1 MFSENLVSLRKRAG
15 LSQEDLA
22 NAIDVSRQTIS
33 KYETGA
39 AEPSLARLTKL
50 SAFLNVSVDQLVAQ
64 PLAPVSATPATSST
78 GLMIKSALTGTLS
91 AVIKFEIATVAFPGK
106 YGSRAMLLGAN
117 ALGFWNEAWVVL
129 GWYATRQDA
138 AQEIQAIEQAMR
150 AGQRTYQLHHNVKVR
165 KTRLFGRRVID
176 GVGE

>member
-39 AEPSLARLTKL
+39 AEPILARLTKL

-91 AVIKFEIATVAFPGK
+91 AVIKFEIAQSLFPGNMDPALCYWEPTHSAFGMRLGLCLAGTPPAKTQRKK
-106 YGSRAMLLGAN
+106 YRPLSKPCARASELISCTTM
-117 ALGFWNEAWVVL
+117 
-129 GWYATRQDA
+129 
-138 AQEIQAIEQAMR
+138 
-150 AGQRTYQLHHNVKVR
+150 
-165 KTRLFGRRVID
+165 
-176 GVGE
+176 

>member
-91 AVIKFEIATVAFPGK
+91 AVIKFEIATVAF
-106 YGSRAMLLGAN
+106 RN
-117 ALGFWNEAWVVL
+117 
-129 GWYATRQDA
+129 
-138 AQEIQAIEQAMR
+138 
-150 AGQRTYQLHHNVKVR
+150 
-165 KTRLFGRRVID
+165 
-176 GVGE
+176 